1 MIFTLNVNKHRT
13 NFCENKQGE
22 NDNKHDTVI

>member
-13 NFCENKQGE
+13 NFCINKQDKY
-22 NDNKHDTVI
+22 DNKYDTVI